1 MLMPSREELQKAR
14 RIVVKVGTS
23 TLNYDTGKLN
33 IEKIELLVRELSDL
47 ANQGREIILVSSGA
61 VGAGLER
68 MKQHERPKTIP
79 EKQAMAAVGQGILMH
94 LYEKL
99 FAEYGQT
106 VAQVLLTKE
115 NSRRYSQYINSRNA
129 LMALLDMK
137 VIPIINENDAVAVDE
152 LKIGDN
158 DTLSATVATLV
169 DADALIILS
178 DIDGLY
184 TANPAKDPS
193 ARLLHE
199 VKQITPA
206 IEQMAGGAGTSM
218 GTGGM
223 MTKIRA
229 AKIAVNSGITMVI
242 ASGSE
247 RSIIRRLLKGEL
259 LGTVFPA
266 KEVHLKRRKSW
277 LAFGKQLSG
286 DIIVDAGCAK
296 AVLSG
301 SSLLAVGI
309 RRTDGDFDRG
319 STVRIIAPDGR
330 EIARG
335 TVNYSAAVLN
345 VLKGRQTGEFKEI
358 LGRLGIACPVCD
370 EAVHRDNMVL
380 MI

>member
-1 MLMPSREELQKAR
+1 MSSREQLQQAK
-14 RIVVKVGTS
+14 RIIVKVGTS
-23 TLNYDTGKLN
+23 TLNYATGKLN

-68 MKQHERPKTIP
+68 MKMKERPKTIP
-79 EKQAMAAVGQGILMH
+79 EKQALAAVGQGILMH

-115 NSRRYSQYINSRNA
+115 NSRQYSQFINSRNA
-129 LMALLDMK
+129 LLTLLNMG

-169 DADALIILS
+169 DADTLIILS

-184 TANPAKDPS
+184 TANPAKDKN
-193 ARLLHE
+193 ARLLDE
-199 VKQITPA
+199 VPHITA
-206 IEQMAGGAGTSM
+206 EIEKMAGGAGSSM

-223 MTKIRA
+223 STKIKA
-229 AKIAVNSGITMVI
+229 AKIAVNSGTTMVI
-242 ASGSE
+242 ASGAQ
-247 RSIIRRLLKGEL
+247 RNILRRLLSGEV
-259 LGTVFPA
+259 LGTIFPA

-277 LAFGKQLSG
+277 LAFGKPISG
-286 DIIVDAGCAK
+286 DIIIDEGCKK
-296 AVLSG
+296 AVLAG
-301 SSLLAVGI
+301 SSLLAVGVKAVS
-309 RRTDGDFDRG
+309 GNFDIG
-319 STVRIIAPDGR
+319 NTVRIITEDGN

-335 TVNYSAAVLN
+335 SVNYSSVAIQTI
-345 VLKGRQTGEFKEI
+345 KGHHTSEFKTLLVNANYPLSEE
-358 LGRLGIACPVCD
+358 V
-370 EAVHRDNMVL
+370 VHRDNMVI

>member
-1 MLMPSREELQKAR
+1 MSSREQLQQAK
-14 RIVVKVGTS
+14 RIIVKVGTS
-23 TLNYDTGKLN
+23 TLNYATGKLN

-68 MKQHERPKTIP
+68 MKKSERPKTIP
-79 EKQAMAAVGQGILMH
+79 EKQALAAVGQGILMH

-115 NSRRYSQYINSRNA
+115 NSRQYSQFINSRNA
-129 LMALLDMK
+129 LLTLLDMG

-169 DADALIILS
+169 DGDALIILS

-184 TANPAKDPS
+184 TANPAKDEN
-193 ARLLHE
+193 ARLIDE
-199 VKQITPA
+199 VPHITA
-206 IEQMAGGAGTSM
+206 EIEKMAGGAGSSM

-223 MTKIRA
+223 STKIKA
-229 AKIAVNSGITMVI
+229 AKIAVNSGTTMVI
-242 ASGSE
+242 ASGAE
-247 RSIIRRLLKGEL
+247 RNILRRLLSGEN
-259 LGTVFPA
+259 LGTIFPA

-277 LAFGKQLSG
+277 LAFGKPVCG
-286 DIIVDAGCAK
+286 DIIVDEGCKK
-296 AVLSG
+296 AVLAG

-309 RRTDGDFDRG
+309 KSVAG
-319 STVRIIAPDGR
+319 SFASGNTVRILAPDGS

-335 TVNYSAAVLN
+335 SVNYSSEALQKI
-345 VLKGRQTGEFKEI
+345 KGRHTKEFETLLADIDCVLAK
-358 LGRLGIACPVCD
+358 
-370 EAVHRDNMVL
+370 EAVHRDNMVI

>member
-1 MLMPSREELQKAR
+1 MSSRKELQKAK
-14 RIVVKVGTS
+14 RIIVKVGTS
-23 TLNYDTGKLN
+23 TLNYATGKLN

-47 ANQGREIILVSSGA
+47 ANQGREIMLVSSGA

-68 MKQHERPKTIP
+68 MKKQERPKTIP
-79 EKQAMAAVGQGILMH
+79 EKQALAAIGQGILMH

-115 NSRRYSQYINSRNA
+115 NSRQYSQYINSRNA
-129 LMALLDMK
+129 LTSLLDMG

-178 DIDGLY
+178 DIDGLF
-184 TANPAKDPS
+184 TANPSKDKNAKLIS
-193 ARLLHE
+193 E
-199 VKQITPA
+199 VAQITPE
-206 IEQMAGGAGTSM
+206 IEKMAGGSGSSM

-223 MTKIRA
+223 STKIKA

-242 ASGSE
+242 ASGAE
-247 RSIIRRLLKGEL
+247 KNVIRRLLKGEEI
-259 LGTVFPA
+259 GTIFPA
-266 KEVHLKRRKSW
+266 KEIHLKRRKSW
-277 LAFGKQLSG
+277 LAFGKQISG
-286 DIIVDAGCAK
+286 DIIVDEGCEK

-309 RRTDGDFDRG
+309 KEIAGDFQPG
-319 STVRIIAPDGR
+319 NTVRILSLSGR

-335 TVNYSAAVLN
+335 SVNYSSEILN
-345 VLKGRQTGEFKEI
+345 KLKGQQTSKFKKI
-358 LGRLGIACPVCD
+358 LTADIYSEKQLFD
-370 EAVHRDNMVL
+370 EAVHRDNMVI
-380 MI
+380 MV

>member
-1 MLMPSREELQKAR
+1 MLPRQELTKAK
-14 RIVVKVGTS
+14 RIVIKVGTS

-33 IEKIELLVRELSDL
+33 ISRIEHLVRELSDL
-47 ANQGREIILVSSGA
+47 ANQGKEIILVSSGA

-68 MKQHERPKTIP
+68 MKKILDQQYSR
-79 EKQAMAAVGQGILMH
+79 KQAMAAVGQGILMH
-94 LYEKL
+94 IYEKL
-99 FAEYGQT
+99 FAEYDQI

-115 NSRRYSQYINSRNA
+115 NSRQYSQYINSRNA
-129 LMALLDMK
+129 LMALLSMG

-184 TANPAKDPS
+184 TANPSKDKNAK
-193 ARLLHE
+193 LLHE
-199 VKQITPA
+199 VPHITPE
-206 IEQMAGGAGTSM
+206 IENMAGGAGTSM

-223 MTKIRA
+223 STKIKA
-229 AKIAVNSGITMVI
+229 AKIAINSGCTMVI

-247 RSIIRRLLKGEL
+247 HDVLRRLLKGEE
-259 LGTVFPA
+259 LGTIFPA
-266 KEVHLKRRKSW
+266 KETHLKQRKSW
-277 LAFGKQLSG
+277 LAFGKQIAG
-286 DIIVDAGCAK
+286 DIIVDKGCEK

-309 RRTDGDFDRG
+309 LAIAGEFKQG
-319 STVRIIAPDGR
+319 NTVRILSQSGR

-335 TVNYSAAVLN
+335 SVNYSSQTLQK
-345 VLKGRQTGEFKEI
+345 LKGLHSDEFKNI
-358 LGRLGIACPVCD
+358 LLDNSPIFD
-370 EAVHRDNMVL
+370 EAVHRDNMVI
-380 MI
+380 MV

>member
-1 MLMPSREELQKAR
+1 MSSREQLQQAK
-14 RIVVKVGTS
+14 RIIVKVGTS
-23 TLNYDTGKLN
+23 TLNYATGKLN

-61 VGAGLER
+61 VGAGIER
-68 MKQHERPKTIP
+68 MKKTERPVTIP
-79 EKQAMAAVGQGILMH
+79 EKQALAAVGQGILMH

-99 FAEYGQT
+99 FSEYGQT

-115 NSRRYSQYINSRNA
+115 NSRQYSQFINSRNA
-129 LMALLDMK
+129 LLTLLNMG

-184 TANPAKDPS
+184 TANPTKDKN
-193 ARLLHE
+193 AQLIDE
-199 VKQITPA
+199 VTHITGE
-206 IEQMAGGAGTSM
+206 IEKMAGGAGSSM

-223 MTKIRA
+223 STKIKA
-229 AKIAVNSGITMVI
+229 AKIAVNSGTTMVI
-242 ASGSE
+242 ASGAQ
-247 RSIIRRLLKGEL
+247 RNILRRLLAGEI
-259 LGTVFPA
+259 LGTIFPA

-277 LAFGKQLSG
+277 LAFGQPICG
-286 DIIVDAGCAK
+286 NIIVDDGCKK
-296 AVLSG
+296 AVLAG

-309 RRTDGDFDRG
+309 KAINGVFEVG
-319 STVRIIAPDGR
+319 STVRITAQDGS

-335 TVNYSAAVLN
+335 SVNYSSAALQKI
-345 VLKGRQTGEFKEI
+345 KGRHTSEFKKLLSDIEYTP
-358 LGRLGIACPVCD
+358 AK
-370 EAVHRDNMVL
+370 EAVHRDNMVI

>member
-1 MLMPSREELQKAR
+1 MSSREQLQQAK
-14 RIVVKVGTS
+14 RIIVKVGTS
-23 TLNYDTGKLN
+23 TLNYATGKLN

-61 VGAGLER
+61 VGAGIER
-68 MKQHERPKTIP
+68 MKKTERPVTIP
-79 EKQAMAAVGQGILMH
+79 EKQALAAVGQGILMH

-99 FAEYGQT
+99 FSEYGQT

-115 NSRRYSQYINSRNA
+115 NSRQYSQFINSRNA
-129 LMALLDMK
+129 LLTLLNMG

-184 TANPAKDPS
+184 TANPTKDKN
-193 ARLLHE
+193 AQLIDE
-199 VKQITPA
+199 VTHITGE
-206 IEQMAGGAGTSM
+206 IEKMAGGAGSSM

-223 MTKIRA
+223 STKIKA
-229 AKIAVNSGITMVI
+229 AKIAVNSGTTMVI
-242 ASGSE
+242 ASGAQ
-247 RSIIRRLLKGEL
+247 RNILRRLLAGEI
-259 LGTVFPA
+259 LGTIFPA

-277 LAFGKQLSG
+277 LAFGQPICG
-286 DIIVDAGCAK
+286 NIIVDDGCKK
-296 AVLSG
+296 AVLAG

-309 RRTDGDFDRG
+309 KAINGVFGVG
-319 STVRIIAPDGR
+319 STVRITAQDGS

-335 TVNYSAAVLN
+335 SVNYSSAALQKI
-345 VLKGRQTGEFKEI
+345 KGRHTSEFKKLLSDIEYTP
-358 LGRLGIACPVCD
+358 AK
-370 EAVHRDNMVL
+370 EAVHRDNMVI

>member
-1 MLMPSREELQKAR
+1 MREELKQAH
-14 RIVVKVGTS
+14 RIIVKVGTS
-23 TLNYDTGKLN
+23 TLNYANGKLN
-33 IEKIELLVRELSDL
+33 IERIELLVRELSDL
-47 ANQGREIILVSSGA
+47 SNQGKEIILVSSGA

-68 MKQHERPKTIP
+68 MKIAKKPSSIP
-79 EKQAMAAVGQGILMH
+79 QRQALAAVGQGILMH

-106 VAQVLLTKE
+106 VAQILLTKE
-115 NSRRYSQYINSRNA
+115 NSRQYSQYINSRNA
-129 LMALLDMK
+129 LMALLNMG

-169 DADALIILS
+169 DGDALIILS

-184 TANPAKDPS
+184 TANPAKDKQAKLIS
-193 ARLLHE
+193 E
-199 VKQITPA
+199 VKQITPE

-223 MTKIRA
+223 STKIKA

-242 ASGSE
+242 ASGTE
-247 RSIIRRLLKGEL
+247 KNILRRLLGGENI
-259 LGTVFPA
+259 GTIFPA
-266 KEVHLKRRKSW
+266 KEIHLKRRKSW
-277 LAFGKQLSG
+277 LAFGKQIAG
-286 DIIVDAGCAK
+286 DIIVDEGCK
-296 AVLSG
+296 QAVLAG

-309 RRTDGDFDRG
+309 KKIDGDFVKG
-319 STVRIIAPDGR
+319 NTVRILSPSGR

-335 TVNYSAAVLN
+335 SVNYDFATLN
-345 VLKGRQTGEFKEI
+345 KLKGHQTSDFAKI
-358 LGRLGIACPVCD
+358 IKAPIYD
-370 EAVHRDNMVL
+370 EVIHRDNMVI

>member
-1 MLMPSREELQKAR
+1 MLPRQELTKAK

-23 TLNYDTGKLN
+23 TLNYDTEKLN
-33 IEKIELLVRELSDL
+33 ISRIEHLVRELSDL
-47 ANQGREIILVSSGA
+47 ANQGKEIILVSSGA

-68 MKQHERPKTIP
+68 MKKTSRPATIP

-94 LYEKL
+94 IYEKL
-99 FAEYGQT
+99 FAEYDQV

-115 NSRRYSQYINSRNA
+115 NSRQYSQYINSRNA
-129 LMALLDMK
+129 LMALLSMG

-169 DADALIILS
+169 DADVLIILS

-184 TANPAKDPS
+184 TANPSKDKNAK
-193 ARLLHE
+193 LLHE
-199 VKQITPA
+199 VAQITPE
-206 IEQMAGGAGTSM
+206 IENMAGGAGTSM

-223 MTKIRA
+223 STKIKA
-229 AKIAVNSGITMVI
+229 AKIAINSGSTMVI

-247 RSIIRRLLKGEL
+247 PDVLRRLLKGEE
-259 LGTVFPA
+259 LGTIFPA
-266 KEVHLKRRKSW
+266 KEIHLKQRKSW
-277 LAFGKQLSG
+277 LAFGKQIAG
-286 DIIVDAGCAK
+286 DIIVDSGCEQ

-309 RRTDGDFDRG
+309 LSIAGDFKQG
-319 STVRIIAPDGR
+319 NTVRILSQSGR

-335 TVNYSAAVLN
+335 SVNYSSDVLQK
-345 VLKGRQTGEFKEI
+345 LKGLHSNEFKNI
-358 LGRLGIACPVCD
+358 LLDNSPIFD
-370 EAVHRDNMVL
+370 EAVHRDNMVI
-380 MI
+380 MV

>member
-1 MLMPSREELQKAR
+1 MLPRQELTKAK
-14 RIVVKVGTS
+14 RIVIKVGTS

-33 IEKIELLVRELSDL
+33 ISRIEHLVRELSDL
-47 ANQGREIILVSSGA
+47 ANQGKEIILVSSGA

-68 MKQHERPKTIP
+68 MKKNTRPASIP

-94 LYEKL
+94 IYEKL
-99 FAEYGQT
+99 FAEYDQI

-115 NSRRYSQYINSRNA
+115 NSRQYSQYINSRNA
-129 LMALLDMK
+129 LMALLSMG

-184 TANPAKDPS
+184 TANPSKDKNAK
-193 ARLLHE
+193 LLHE
-199 VKQITPA
+199 VPHITPE
-206 IEQMAGGAGTSM
+206 IENMAGGAGTSM

-223 MTKIRA
+223 STKIKA
-229 AKIAVNSGITMVI
+229 AKIAINSGCTMVI

-247 RSIIRRLLKGEL
+247 HDVLRRLLKGEE
-259 LGTVFPA
+259 LGTIFPA
-266 KEVHLKRRKSW
+266 KETHLKQRKSW
-277 LAFGKQLSG
+277 LAFGKQIAG
-286 DIIVDAGCAK
+286 DIIVEKGCEK

-309 RRTDGDFDRG
+309 LAIAGEFKQG
-319 STVRIIAPDGR
+319 NTVRILSQSGR

-335 TVNYSAAVLN
+335 SVNYSSQTLQK
-345 VLKGRQTGEFKEI
+345 LKGLHSDEFKNI
-358 LGRLGIACPVCD
+358 LLDNSPIFD
-370 EAVHRDNMVL
+370 EAVHRDNMVI
-380 MI
+380 MV

>member
-1 MLMPSREELQKAR
+1 MSSREQLQQAK
-14 RIVVKVGTS
+14 RIIVKVGTS
-23 TLNYDTGKLN
+23 TLNYATGKLN

-68 MKQHERPKTIP
+68 MKKNERPKTIP
-79 EKQAMAAVGQGILMH
+79 EKQALAAVGQGILMH

-115 NSRRYSQYINSRNA
+115 NSRQYSQFINSRNA
-129 LMALLDMK
+129 LLTLLAMG

-169 DADALIILS
+169 DADTLIILS

-184 TANPAKDPS
+184 TANPAKDKN
-193 ARLLHE
+193 ARLLYE
-199 VKQITPA
+199 VAHITPE
-206 IEQMAGGAGTSM
+206 IEKMAGGAGSSM

-223 MTKIRA
+223 STKIKA
-229 AKIAVNSGITMVI
+229 AKIAVNSGTTMVI

-247 RSIIRRLLKGEL
+247 RNILRRLLAGEL
-259 LGTVFPA
+259 LGTIFPA
-266 KEVHLKRRKSW
+266 KEIHLKRRKSW
-277 LAFGKQLSG
+277 LAFGKPICG
-286 DIIVDAGCAK
+286 DIIVDEGCK
-296 AVLSG
+296 QAVLAG
-301 SSLLAVGI
+301 SSLLAAGIKSVNGNFAVGN
-309 RRTDGDFDRG
+309 
-319 STVRIIAPDGR
+319 TVRIITQDGI

-335 TVNYSAAVLN
+335 SVNYDTEALQKIQGHHTN
-345 VLKGRQTGEFKEI
+345 EFKSLLKDIDYPFSKE
-358 LGRLGIACPVCD
+358 V
-370 EAVHRDNMVL
+370 VHRDNMII

>member
-1 MLMPSREELQKAR
+1 MLPRQELTKAK
-14 RIVVKVGTS
+14 RIVIKVGTS

-33 IEKIELLVRELSDL
+33 ISRIEHLVRELSDL
-47 ANQGREIILVSSGA
+47 ANQGKEIILVSSGA

-68 MKQHERPKTIP
+68 MKKYSTSKYSR
-79 EKQAMAAVGQGILMH
+79 KQAMAAVGQGILMH
-94 LYEKL
+94 IYEKL
-99 FAEYGQT
+99 FAEYDQI

-115 NSRRYSQYINSRNA
+115 NSRQYSQYINSRNA
-129 LMALLDMK
+129 LMALLSMG

-184 TANPAKDPS
+184 TANPSKDKNAK
-193 ARLLHE
+193 LLHE
-199 VKQITPA
+199 VPHITPE
-206 IEQMAGGAGTSM
+206 IENMAGGAGTSM

-223 MTKIRA
+223 STKIKA
-229 AKIAVNSGITMVI
+229 AKIAINSGCTMVI

-247 RSIIRRLLKGEL
+247 HDVLRRLLKGEE
-259 LGTVFPA
+259 LGTIFPA
-266 KEVHLKRRKSW
+266 KETHLKQRKSW
-277 LAFGKQLSG
+277 LAFGKQIAG
-286 DIIVDAGCAK
+286 DIIVDKGCEK

-309 RRTDGDFDRG
+309 LAIAGEFKQG
-319 STVRIIAPDGR
+319 NTVRILSQSGR

-335 TVNYSAAVLN
+335 SVNYSSQTLQK
-345 VLKGRQTGEFKEI
+345 LKGLHSDEFKNI
-358 LGRLGIACPVCD
+358 LLDNSPIFD

-380 MI
+380 WSN